1 MPGLKRIRIMP
12 VDNIIAK
19 PEIDPSKCTLCGRCV
34 SVCPKDVLLIKEKK
48 VSIENDDC
56 MLCSH
61 CYGVCVPGAIS
72 FPWFLKQ
79 VKFNSFKYR
88 EKLLSGKDHSPAEI
102 INIFRSRRSV
112 RKFREEP
119 VDDDVLRDLVEFA
132 VTAPSG
138 SNCQE
143 WEFTVVNGR
152 EKVWDLAQQVK
163 SFFVKIN
170 NLAANPVVR
179 LISIPFV
186 GRKLVSYYR
195 DHYET
200 VKRAIRESNLGID
213 RLFHG
218 APCVIVIHSPM
229 DGSTPVEDGTYAA
242 YNICMLAH
250 YTGLGTCLIGFAVE
264 AINGSSEL
272 KDYLDI
278 YEKNRVHAVIA
289 IGKPA
294 VKYSKHSLRKDYTV
308 EFL

>member
-1 MPGLKRIRIMP
+1 MPGESIVTGP
-12 VDNIIAK
+12 Q
-19 PEIDPSKCTLCGRCV
+19 IDPSKCTLCGRCV
-34 SVCPKDVLLIKEKK
+34 SVCPKDVLLVKDKK
-48 VSIENDDC
+48 VVTVNDDC

-61 CYGVCVPGAIS
+61 CYAVCSPGAIS

-79 VKFNSFKYR
+79 VKFSSFNYR
-88 EKLLSGKDHSPAEI
+88 EKILSSKDHSPSEI
-102 INIFRSRRSV
+102 VNIFRSRRSV
-112 RKFREEP
+112 RKFSKDT
-119 VDDDVLRDLVEFA
+119 VDDDCVRDLVEFA

-152 EKVWDLAQQVK
+152 DKVWDLALQVK

-170 NLAANPVVR
+170 RLAANPLVR
-179 LISIPFV
+179 ILSIPFT
-186 GRKLVSYYR
+186 GRKLLNYYR

-200 VKRAIRESNLGID
+200 VRRAIRESSMGID

-218 APCVIVIHSPM
+218 APCVIVIHSGM
-229 DGSTPVEDGTYAA
+229 NGSTPVEDGTYAA

-250 YTGLGTCLIGFAVE
+250 YMGLATCLIGFAVE
-264 AINGSSEL
+264 AVNRSDEL

-289 IGKPA
+289 LGKPA
-294 VKYSKHSLRKDYTV
+294 VKFSKHSLRKDYTV
-308 EFL
+308 EFM